1 MSVSTMN
8 NCGFCG
14 QNNKIVGPLIQG
26 NGLGEESPVFIC
38 SNCVKSCQIA
48 MVEKLNLSEPNESHE
63 YHEIVVP
70 TPLDLYKHLDEYV
83 IGQNIAKK
91 KLSVEVSNHYQRL
104 IDADEIS
111 LVKIGHGSLNEYPE
125 LADVEIE
132 KSNVLLI
139 GPTGCGKTLLARSL
153 ARKLNV
159 PFAIG
164 DATSITEAGYVGE
177 DVENLLLKLLIASDY
192 DVDSAQRGIIYIDEI
207 DKTRSTS
214 GNISITRD
222 VSGQGVQQSLLKM
235 LEGTICNVAP
245 QGGRKHPEQNYIQ
258 IDTTH
263 IMFILGGSF
272 IGLDEIIRKRIN
284 KKNIGFNSKTFV
296 VDELKEFNET
306 IKFVTQDDLVEFG
319 MIPELIGRLPVIVP
333 LEELSLEDMVKV
345 LTEPKNALL
354 LQERK
359 KLAYKSV
366 DLQFTEDAILKMAE
380 IAIKKGTGA
389 RALRS
394 VLSDFMTDVFFDLPL
409 DSKGKKY
416 IVDSD
421 VVTKKK
427 KMFQCN

>member
-1 MSVSTMN
+1 MN

-427 KMFQCN
+427 KMFQGN

>member
-14 QNNKIVGPLIQG
+14 QNNKIVGPLIRG

>member
-366 DLQFTEDAILKMAE
+366 DLQFTEDAILKIAE

>member
-427 KMFQCN
+427 KMFQGN

>member
-366 DLQFTEDAILKMAE
+366 DLQFTEDAILKIAE

-427 KMFQCN
+427 KMFQGN

>member
-91 KLSVEVSNHYQRL
+91 KLSVEVSNQYQRL

-366 DLQFTEDAILKMAE
+366 DLQFTEDAILKIAE